1 MTVHRNKKGKAG
13 ECELLKLL
21 SYELG
26 FVVKR
31 NLSQTRGGGAD
42 SLDIPGWSPEVKRQ
56 ETLKINEWWQQTLD
70 QCREGQKPALF
81 YRANYMPWMAM
92 MRLCDVNSDLVHDYT
107 VTMNIQAACLVI
119 RESL

>member
-1 MTVHRNKKGKAG
+1 MSASQRNKGNAG
-13 ECELLKLL
+13 ERQLLKLL
-21 SYELG
+21 SDELG
-26 FVVKR
+26 FVVRR

-42 SLDIPGWSPEVKRQ
+42 CIEIPGWSPEVKRQ
-56 ETLKINEWWQQTLD
+56 EILRLKEWWQQTLD
-70 QCREGQKPALF
+70 QCREGEKPALF